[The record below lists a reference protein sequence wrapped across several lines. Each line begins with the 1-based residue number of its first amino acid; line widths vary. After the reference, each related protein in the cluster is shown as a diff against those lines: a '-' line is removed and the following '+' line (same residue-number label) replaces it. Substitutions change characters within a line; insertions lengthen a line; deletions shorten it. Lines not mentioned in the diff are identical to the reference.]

1 MDWFE
6 KLTGFRELDYAAT
19 RDNLEVVGTQLRS
32 RINGAEYGIGTFEL
46 RSLQALR
53 DEALAGAPL
62 KGRLKLSIASG
73 DVRAMHRNAA
83 HAGALFQ
90 VASQFN
96 MLEMVG
102 PSITPEHG
110 VTRYESDRTQGP
122 ACAIA
127 AGAATIFR
135 NYFVPTGTGHGQMT
149 ARQLDGLAELGA
161 SLCDALNV
169 PLASLWSM
177 QNGYALAKRSGLQLI
192 AGHLAT
198 LDAPKIDA
206 LRAKLMIGIHSDV
219 EATEV
224 EEAARPLLLTQAFC
238 SALPVAYSGIASKE
252 WRSFAILVLEAA
264 YEATLWAGV
273 LNAQRG
279 ASNIVFLTFLGGG
292 AFGNEDKWIA
302 AAIRKA
308 LLNFQDVGLDVR
320 LVCYGSPPDYA
331 RTLVEDLG

>member
-6 KLTGFRELDYAAT
+6 KLAGFRELDYAAT
-19 RDNLEVVGTQLRS
+19 REKFEVVGSRLRS
-32 RINGAEYGIGTFEL
+32 RVNGAEYGIGTFEL
-46 RSLQALR
+46 KSLKALR
-53 DEALAGAPL
+53 EEALAGTSL
-62 KGRLKLSIASG
+62 KGRLKLRIVSG
-73 DVRAMHRNAA
+73 DVRAMHREAA
-83 HAGALFQ
+83 HAGSLFQ

-122 ACAIA
+122 ACAIG

-135 NYFVPTGTGHGQMT
+135 NYFVPAGAGRGQT
-149 ARQLDGLAELGA
+149 AARQLDGLAELGA
-161 SLCDALNV
+161 SLCGTLNV
-169 PLASLWSM
+169 PIGSLWSM

-192 AGHLAT
+192 ARHLAT
-198 LDAPKIDA
+198 LDSSKIEA

-224 EEAARPLLLTQAFC
+224 QEAARPLLLTQAFC
-238 SALPVAYSGIASKE
+238 SALPVAYSGIASTE
-252 WRSFAILVLEAA
+252 WTPFAILILEAA
-264 YEATLWAGV
+264 YEATMWAGV

-279 ASNIVFLTFLGGG
+279 RSNVVFLTFLGGG

-302 AAIRKA
+302 AAIRRS
-308 LLNFQDVGLDVR
+308 LLKVQGFELDVR
-320 LVCYGSPPDYA
+320 LVCYGSPPNYA
-331 RTLVEDLG
+331 QKIVEDLG

>member
-1 MDWFE
+1 MDWFQR
-6 KLTGFRELDYAAT
+6 LTGFRELDYAAT
-19 RDNLEVVGTQLRS
+19 RDNLEVVGTKLRS
-32 RINGAEYGIGTFEL
+32 RVNGAEFGIGTFEL

-53 DEALAGAPL
+53 DEALAAPPL

-110 VTRYESDRTQGP
+110 VTRYENDHTQGP

-135 NYFVPTGTGHGQMT
+135 NYFVPTGTGHGQT
-149 ARQLDGLAELGA
+149 AARQLDGLAELGA

-169 PLASLWSM
+169 PIASLWSM

-192 AGHLAT
+192 GQHLAK
-198 LDAPKIDA
+198 LEASEIDA
-206 LRAKLMIGIHSDV
+206 LRAKLVIGIHSDV
-219 EATEV
+219 EATEAEV
-224 EEAARPLLLTQAFC
+224 PLRPLLLTQAFC
-238 SALPVAYSGIASKE
+238 SALPVAYSGIASME
-252 WRSFAILVLEAA
+252 WRHFATLVLEAA
-264 YEATLWAGV
+264 YEATIWAGV

-279 ASNIVFLTFLGGG
+279 ASSTVFLTFLGGG
-292 AFGNEDKWIA
+292 AFGNEDQWIET
-302 AAIRKA
+302 AIRRA
-308 LLNFQDVGLDVR
+308 LRLAMGVALDVR
-320 LVCYGSPPDYA
+320 LVCYSSPPTYI
-331 RTLVEDLG
+331 RKLVRDFS

>member
-6 KLTGFRELDYAAT
+6 KLAGFRELDYAAT
-19 RDNLEVVGTQLRS
+19 RDKFEVVGPRLRS
-32 RINGAEYGIGTFEL
+32 RVNGAEYGIGMFEL
-46 RSLQALR
+46 KSLQALR
-53 DEALAGAPL
+53 DDALGGNAL

-73 DVRAMHRNAA
+73 DVRAMHRQPA

-110 VTRYESDRTQGP
+110 VTRYANDHTQGP

-135 NYFVPTGTGHGQMT
+135 NYFVPTEIGHGQT
-149 ARQLDGLAELGA
+149 AACQLDGLADLGA
-161 SLCDALNV
+161 SLCAALNV
-169 PLASLWSM
+169 PMDSLWSM

-192 AGHLAT
+192 ARHLAN
-198 LDAPKIDA
+198 LDAAEIDA
-206 LRAKLMIGIHSDV
+206 LRARLIVGIHTDV
-219 EATEV
+219 EATEA
-224 EEAARPLLLTQAFC
+224 EQALRPLLLTQAFC

-252 WRSFAILVLEAA
+252 WREFATLVLEAA
-264 YEATLWAGV
+264 YEATILAGV

-279 ASNIVFLTFLGGG
+279 ASNLLFLTFLGGG
-292 AFGNEDKWIA
+292 AFGNEDHWIEG
-302 AAIRKA
+302 AIRRA
-308 LLNFQDVGLDVR
+308 LRLATGIALDVR
-320 LVCYGSPPDYA
+320 LVCYSSPSTYV
-331 RTLVEDLG
+331 RQLVQDFS

>member
-6 KLTGFRELDYAAT
+6 RLTGFREMGYAAT
-19 RDNLEVVGTQLRS
+19 RDKLEVVGARLRS

-53 DEALAGAPL
+53 DEALAGASL

-73 DVRAMHRNAA
+73 DVRAMHRKAA

-110 VTRYESDRTQGP
+110 VTRYANDHTQGP

-135 NYFVPTGTGHGQMT
+135 NYFVPTGIGHGQT
-149 ARQLDGLAELGA
+149 AARQLDGLVDLGA
-161 SLCDALNV
+161 SLCAALNV
-169 PLASLWSM
+169 PIDSLWSM
-177 QNGYALAKRSGLQLI
+177 QNGYALAERSGLQLI
-192 AGHLAT
+192 ARHLAT
-198 LDAPKIDA
+198 LDAVEIDA

-219 EATEV
+219 EATEA
-224 EEAARPLLLTQAFC
+224 EEALRPLLLTQAFC
-238 SALPVAYSGIASKE
+238 SALPVAYSGIASRE
-252 WRSFAILVLEAA
+252 WRQFAILVLEAA
-264 YEATLWAGV
+264 YEATILAGA

-292 AFGNEDKWIA
+292 AFGNPDDWIA
-302 AAIRKA
+302 HAIRRA
-308 LLNFQDVGLDVR
+308 LHSVHGVGLDVR
-320 LVCYGSPPDYA
+320 LVCYSSPPSYA
-331 RTLVEDLG
+331 RQLVQELG

>member
-19 RDNLEVVGTQLRS
+19 RDNLEVAGTQLQS
-32 RINGAEYGIGTFEL
+32 RINGAKYGIGTFEL

-53 DEALAGAPL
+53 DEALAAPPL

-73 DVRAMHRNAA
+73 DVRAMHRKPA

-102 PSITPEHG
+102 PSVTPEHG
-110 VTRYESDRTQGP
+110 VTRYENDHTQGP

-135 NYFVPTGTGHGQMT
+135 NYFVRTGIGYGQT
-149 ARQLDGLAELGA
+149 AARQLDGLAELGT
-161 SLCDALNV
+161 SLCGALNV
-169 PLASLWSM
+169 PLTSLWSM
-177 QNGYALAKRSGLQLI
+177 QNGYALAKRPGLQLI
-192 AGHLAT
+192 AQHLAK
-198 LDAPKIDA
+198 LEASEIDA
-206 LRAKLMIGIHSDV
+206 LRAKLVIGIHSDV
-219 EATEV
+219 EATE
-224 EEAARPLLLTQAFC
+224 ADKPLRPLLVTQAFC
-238 SALPVAYSGIASKE
+238 SALPVAYSGIAPME
-252 WRSFAILVLEAA
+252 WRQFAILVLEAA
-264 YEATLWAGV
+264 YEATIWASV

-292 AFGNEDKWIA
+292 AFGNEEEWIA
-302 AAIRKA
+302 SAIQRA
-308 LLNFQDVGLDVR
+308 LERVRDVELDVR
-320 LVCYGSPPDYA
+320 LVCYSSPPPYA
-331 RTLVEDLG
+331 RQLVRAFG